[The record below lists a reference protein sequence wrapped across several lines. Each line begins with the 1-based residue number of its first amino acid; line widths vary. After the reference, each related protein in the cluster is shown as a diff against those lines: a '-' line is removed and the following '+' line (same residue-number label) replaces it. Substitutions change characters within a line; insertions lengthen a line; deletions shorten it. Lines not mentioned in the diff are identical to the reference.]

1 MMGRDRDEPGD
12 GVADSASG
20 RSFLGNV
27 RLWGGLGAGALL
39 ILFLVQNLQKVEVN
53 FLWMSYEIQMIFALL
68 IAAGLGALTF
78 FFLGV
83 LRRRARRKERR
94 EDRRN

>member
-1 MMGRDRDEPGD
+1 MAPDPNDLQEGALEEPGR
-12 GVADSASG
+12 GL
-20 RSFLGNV
+20 FGNI
-27 RLWGGLGAGALL
+27 RFWGGIGAGALL
-39 ILFLVQNLQKVEVN
+39 VIFLLQNLQTVEVN
-53 FLWMSYEIQMIFALL
+53 FLWLSYDIRMVYALL
-68 IAAGLGALTF
+68 ISAVLGALTF